1 MGHAKRQFSA
11 FYVKFLK
18 QIRKKAITCYNLL
31 PPNVSESHFIACF
44 HDTFVATWSDMQREF
59 EFWFEKNKGLE
70 RHHKKARYGMPAPKN
85 LIKQIY
91 RELCSRQ
98 IQKRTDYNRDR
109 AKEELARLRAE
120 EEGKLSNRN
129 KKIQQNCRY
138 RQQIQ
143 PAFASVYIDAFFR
156 TRSIDAQ
163 FEIVFALS
171 HFVSESII
179 KFFYKINEFHQ
190 SMPLK
195 EFSMRYIQSL
205 GLPFR
210 LRKLKK
216 GKKKP
221 YAHLPVQVDSRPE
234 TLLKEFDEEKLAAM
248 QSYDVFISHSSSN
261 EEALI
266 PLFQSLNRLG
276 LVAYI
281 DWVNDRE
288 RLPREYAGADTAK
301 VILERMMQSESFLFV
316 VSKESLCSPW
326 CFWEI
331 GCATGLKMPIFLYI
345 SSGIG
350 IEEKLPDFLQ
360 NIPSAHTV
368 EELAALFEKT

>member
-1 MGHAKRQFSA
+1 MGHAKRQFNV
-11 FYVKFLK
+11 FYVKFQK
-18 QIRKKAITCYNLL
+18 PIRKKAQTCYNLL
-31 PPNVSESHFIACF
+31 PPGVSEERFIF
-44 HDTFVATWSDMQREF
+44 VFRDTFVATWAEMQREF
-59 EFWFEKNKGLE
+59 EYWFEQNKGLE

-85 LIKQIY
+85 QLKRIY
-91 RELCSRQ
+91 RELVKRRPRV
-98 IQKRTDYNRDR
+98 RTDFSSEQ
-109 AKEELARLRAE
+109 AKEELVRLRAE
-120 EEGKLSNRN
+120 EESKLAKRNR
-129 KKIQQNCRY
+129 KIQESCRY
-138 RQQIQ
+138 RQQIE
-143 PAFASVYIDAFFR
+143 PAFTSVYIDAFFR
-156 TRSIDAQ
+156 TRSINIQ

-171 HFVSESII
+171 HFVSKSII
-179 KFFYKINEFHQ
+179 SFFYKINEFHQ

-221 YAHLPVQVDSRPE
+221 YTHLPVQVDSHPE

-301 VILERMMQSESFLFV
+301 VILERMRQSESFLFV

-326 CFWEI
+326 CLWEI
-331 GCATGLKMPIFLYI
+331 GCASGLKMPIFLYI
-345 SSGIG
+345 SSGIE